1 MKNLKKIKYRFS
13 IYSLISILILFYFF
27 QRIEFFNL
35 NIADKELSIGH
46 LMLISVVLINL
57 VLINKVKINH
67 LIITVIISFYIFFIM
82 MINNSFYL
90 EIFISI
96 MLKIILLFQF
106 SLILD
111 LIKPTKK
118 DYLVT
123 SLCFYL
129 IFLLSFFLGE
139 KNIFFHISFFNG
151 NETINYLLVY
161 LILITFIQSK
171 IKNENY
177 NKFFNFNFL
186 PIFLILI
193 LAISLKSRQG
203 VLVVFVFFIFYLN
216 FNFNIKFGKKF
227 FLNIFV
233 FALFFLIIY
242 SLLNIVNEYENQR
255 LQDLINLEINTR
267 ADRKR
272 LELLLFGINGI
283 LENPFGYGLTN
294 FLKDN
299 PFNASSHN
307 TYLQLL
313 YELGVISS
321 ILIFWIFLNI
331 KKNLKIS
338 KLKNNN
344 FIFFLNL
351 IILIFFIHLF
361 MIDSL
366 GNLNIFIVLSFLVY
380 FSSKRKYYLKTIL

>member
-177 NKFFNFNFL
+177 NKFFKLNLL